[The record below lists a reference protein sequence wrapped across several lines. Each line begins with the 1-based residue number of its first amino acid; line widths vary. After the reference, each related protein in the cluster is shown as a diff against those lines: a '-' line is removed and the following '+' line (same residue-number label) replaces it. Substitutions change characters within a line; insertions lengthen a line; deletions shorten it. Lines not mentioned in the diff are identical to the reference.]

1 MSINAINE
9 TTGDLVKTIIS
20 RKPSFEILE
29 PVLNINKRLLQVL
42 DFCIHRPKNNR
53 YFFNTQ
59 CHIGDEEINSF
70 ASNEQR
76 FNIAIMK

>member
-1 MSINAINE
+1 M
-9 TTGDLVKTIIS
+9 LRS
-20 RKPSFEILE
+20 RSCSPAMAQNLKSVSPEHLE